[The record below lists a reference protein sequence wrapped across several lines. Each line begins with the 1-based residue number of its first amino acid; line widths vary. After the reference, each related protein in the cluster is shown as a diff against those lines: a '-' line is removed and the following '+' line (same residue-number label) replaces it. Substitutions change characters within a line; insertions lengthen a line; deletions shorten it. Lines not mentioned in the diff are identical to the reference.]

1 MPVVRLVG
9 VVPSSSSS
17 SSPSSSLRSSDSARS
32 EEELVEDAPEP
43 VGSCGKPQ
51 TALCRLLYH
60 MYVFF
65 TFCTGLFSADEL
77 AFLPFGF
84 LGGTLSTR
92 LIDLLLNPGDS
103 ELSVSRLSC
112 CRCSDGSGYDVPR
125 NLWENQKPKAK
136 PATREQKQVPI
147 NAPVNVWAEYTT
159 GVTVTSVIRLQ

>member
-1 MPVVRLVG
+1 MLVWSVAMPVVRLVG

-17 SSPSSSLRSSDSARS
+17 FSPSSSLRSSDSARS
-32 EEELVEDAPEP
+32 EEEEVEDAPEP

-60 MYVFF
+60 IYVFF

-103 ELSVSRLSC
+103 EFSVSRLSC
-112 CRCSDGSGYDVPR
+112 
-125 NLWENQKPKAK
+125 
-136 PATREQKQVPI
+136 
-147 NAPVNVWAEYTT
+147 
-159 GVTVTSVIRLQ
+159 